1 MSGDS
6 GSGDSGSGESGSEE
20 SESATLH
27 STDPVLREFAE
38 LVGETDAVAVA
49 GGRTRW
55 SAGGDLDSSARVI
68 QAPTGIVDY
77 VPEEMIV
84 RVRAGMS
91 VADLHAELAAKGQRT
106 GLPERGG
113 TVGGALVV
121 GENDLTVLGRGTVR
135 SALLQVRYVSAEG
148 RIVNG
153 GGPTV
158 KNVTGFDLPRLI
170 VGSLGTLGF
179 VAEVILRTNPIPAV
193 SQWYLASD
201 ADPFA
206 SYRSVMAPSAVVYDG
221 TNTLVLLEGH
231 AVDVAQQAGQ
241 LAATGSYAET
251 GAPPSPTGHRWSLAP
266 SELTRIEAH
275 ATGAFNALVG
285 VGTVWAAKP
294 QPARTLSPELQVV
307 HDRMKM
313 QFDPTGRLNP
323 GRNPGANR

>member
-6 GSGDSGSGESGSEE
+6 GSGDSS
-20 SESATLH
+20 SATLH

-38 LVGETDAVAVA
+38 LVGETDGVAVA

-55 SAGGDLDSSARVI
+55 SAGGELDSAARVI
-68 QAPTGIVDY
+68 QAPSGIVDY

-84 RVRAGMS
+84 TVRAGTP
-91 VADLHAELAAKGQRT
+91 VAELHAELAAKGQRT

-113 TVGGALVV
+113 TVGGALAV
-121 GENDLTVLGRGTVR
+121 GENDVTVLGRGTVR
-135 SALLQVRYVSAEG
+135 SALLQVRYVSSEG

-158 KNVTGFDLPRLI
+158 KNVTGFDLPRLM
-170 VGSLGTLGF
+170 VGSLGTLGCL
-179 VAEVILRTNPIPAV
+179 AEVIVRTNPIPTV

-206 SYRSVMAPSAVVYDG
+206 SYQAVMAPSAVVYDG

-231 AVDVAQQAGQ
+231 AVDVDQQAGE
-241 LAATGSYAET
+241 LAATGSFVEV
-251 GAPPSPTGHRWSLAP
+251 GPPSLPTGHRWSLPPA
-266 SELTRIEAH
+266 ELKKIATH
-275 ATGAFNALVG
+275 DTGAFNALVG

-294 QPARTLSPELQVV
+294 QPARTLSPEVQAV

-323 GRNPGANR
+323 GRKPGVNR